1 MNDEELIRA
10 LEFLRNTMIAVATG
24 GPRINDVDDQ
34 YIHVLANVQEELTQ
48 RGIDNPITYG
58 SLWNW
63 YGRWSSGDLP
73 TYQSRR
79 VFIGDLINPLFHRI
93 RTGRTEEVAPTGW
106 TRVDRIVGTL
116 RDRLAA
122 SRNEEDFQA
131 VGLLGREIL
140 ISLAQ
145 AVYVADRHPTLDGA
159 QPSPTDVKRMLDAYF
174 AVELSGGTNE
184 EARSHARSAL
194 AFANALQHRRTATF
208 RDAALCVEATTSVV
222 NVTAIVAG
230 KRDPE

>member
-1 MNDEELIRA
+1 MTDEELLRA
-10 LEFLRNTMIAVATG
+10 IDGLRNTMIGVATG
-24 GPRINDVDDQ
+24 GPRIDDVNDHYMQ
-34 YIHVLANVQEELTQ
+34 VLATVDAELTQ
-48 RGIDNPITYG
+48 RDIRNPIGFTT
-58 SLWNW
+58 LWDW

-79 VFIGDLINPLFHRI
+79 AFVGDLIDPLRNRI
-93 RTGRTEEVAPTGW
+93 RTGRIEETPPTGW
-106 TRVDRIVGTL
+106 TRVDRTVDQL

-131 VGLLGREIL
+131 VGLLARETL

-145 AVYVADRHPTLDGA
+145 AVYMADQHPALDGTR
-159 QPSPTDVKRMLDAYF
+159 PSKTDAKRMLDSYIA
-174 AVELSGGTNE
+174 AELADSANH

-208 RDAALCVEATTSVV
+208 RDAALCVEATTAVV
-222 NVTAIVAG
+222 NIIAIVAG
-230 KRDPE
+230 KRDPA